1 MTSTQP
7 ASVPVPVALSMP
19 APAKPPLASQTSFY
33 KRPLPETC
41 IAFGSPEGKQ
51 LFATALREGNL
62 ESYFVL
68 APQAVTQNEPAYCA
82 LGTLVQILNSL
93 EVDPMRRWK
102 SGWRW

>member
-1 MTSTQP
+1 MAAPAAPQP
-7 ASVPVPVALSMP
+7 A
-19 APAKPPLASQTSFY
+19 PLASQTSFY
-33 KRPLPETC
+33 KRPLPASCT
-41 IAFGSPEGKQ
+41 AFASPEGKE

-62 ESYFVL
+62 EAYFVL

-102 SGWRW
+102 SGWRWCAFSSG